1 MVEKKYPIPTDNAK
15 QEVMAEINVI
25 LGSFSLETLE
35 ALRSELC
42 GKCPQRSLDMVLRLR
57 EFGS

>member
-1 MVEKKYPIPTDNAK
+1 MVVKNYSTPTLDAK
-15 QEVMAEINVI
+15 QEVIAEVNAI

-42 GKCPQRSLDMVLRLR
+42 AKCPQRSLDMVLRLR